1 MTSPAVITDFAS
13 MFVPTPFL
21 SGSEWQ
27 PHFAADEKS
36 SRNLGRDKA
45 KLKII
50 VVDDESLIAETLAE
64 ILKEEGF
71 DVQAVTAGESA
82 LELAADFV
90 PDIVLSDVIMP
101 DMTGFELG
109 VKIRSIVP
117 RCKILLFSGQAATV
131 DLLERARK
139 QGHPF
144 EILAKPIRPE
154 ALVGLVRKASGQV

>member
-1 MTSPAVITDFAS
+1 MTSPLFADLS
-13 MFVPTPFL
+13 STFVPTPFL

-36 SRNLGRDKA
+36 GRALARDNA
-45 KLKII
+45 KRKII
-50 VVDDESLIAETLAE
+50 VVDDEVLIAETLAE
-64 ILKEEGF
+64 ILREEGF
-71 DVQAVTAGESA
+71 DVRAVTAGESA
-82 LELAADFV
+82 LELADEFV

-101 DMTGFELG
+101 GMTGIELG

-117 RCKILLFSGQAATV
+117 RCKIFLFSGQAATV

-154 ALVGLVRKASGQV
+154 ALVRLVRNASGQS